1 MEKNTPY
8 SDLKAAI
15 LLLEK
20 EKTAKGQLL
29 KEQVKVSLDSLKPL
43 NLLKNTFNNFAESP
57 EVQNNLVDLAIAIGT
72 GFISKKVIS
81 GSKTHSR
88 VKQAGILVIDALNV
102 YIARNPEII
111 RTVGNFIV
119 NFFHRK
125 KRSEEPE
132 E

>member
-15 LLLEK
+15 LVLEK
-20 EKTAKGQLL
+20 EKAAKGQLL
-29 KEQVKVSLDSLKPL
+29 KEQVKASLDSIKPL
-43 NLLKNTFNNFAESP
+43 NLLKNTFKNFTESP

-81 GSKTHSR
+81 GAKTRSR

-125 KRSEEPE
+125 KRAEEPE

>member
-15 LLLEK
+15 LVLEK
-20 EKTAKGQLL
+20 EKAAKGQLL

-81 GSKTHSR
+81 GSKTGSR

-125 KRSEEPE
+125 KRAEEPDE
-132 E
+132 